1 MDTYSSVAVSG
12 ARRTGAGRSL
22 SRLNPPNR
30 VIEGVIVVIGYSLVA
45 ALLYHTP
52 LLHHP
57 SSQAAGLG
65 LPDNDAYV
73 WMLAW
78 PEHAI
83 ANGLGLFHPNIV
95 FVPEGYNLAK
105 ATPMFTFGVILAPV
119 TALAGPLVTY
129 NIVMLAMPALN
140 GAAAYALCRRLGA
153 RPAAAALGGFVYAAS
168 GLVSFSALGAPS
180 TGFGAFVPLAVLF
193 TIDLLDEQRQR
204 QRRRWRSAIWLGITL
219 VAQLYSS
226 AEMLTT
232 LVLFGLLAL
241 VLFWVLDRQRRPAMR
256 AALPNLAVA
265 VAILAVGSIPYLLAF
280 AFDGGGAL
288 SHADPDHYPNDL
300 LAFVIPSSL
309 QRVGRAYFSSLAST
323 FPGESDEAYLGIGLV
338 IVTVWS
344 LAERWRAQAGIRVL
358 GVMLAVIAIC
368 SLGTHL
374 TIAGHTTIPLPWALV
389 RHLPLLRYAIPSRL
403 SLYLALGAGVA
414 LALWLSRR
422 SGTLRWGPGLLRWVV
437 ALASCALLIPNPSVH
452 WSSTLP
458 TPRFFTSGAA
468 ARAFSPSDRVL
479 IVPFAGPDEQD
490 QARAGY
496 AFSLAGGYLGQYPP
510 SYGDYPAASYLIRRV
525 SPPGAPAQ
533 VARLVHDKGVDAVVV
548 DPSQPGPWRQLFS
561 GLGVQPTLEQGAL
574 VYRLKR

>member
-1 MDTYSSVAVSG
+1 MDTTSSVAVGG
-12 ARRTGAGRSL
+12 ARRTGEGRSL
-22 SRLNPPNR
+22 AGLHPPNR
-30 VIEGVIVVIGYSLVA
+30 VLEGIAVVIGYTIVA

-52 LLHHP
+52 LVGHANSL
-57 SSQAAGLG
+57 AAGLG

-83 ANGLGLFHPNIV
+83 ANGLGLFHTNMV
-95 FVPEGYNLAK
+95 FVPEGYNLAR
-105 ATPMFTFGVILAPV
+105 ATPMFTLGVILAPL

-129 NIVMLAMPALN
+129 NLVMLAMPALN

-153 RPAAAALGGFVYAAS
+153 RPPAAALGGFVYATS
-168 GLVSFSALGAPS
+168 GLVSFSELGAPS
-180 TGFGAFVPLAVLF
+180 TGFGAFVPLAALF
-193 TIDLLDEQRQR
+193 TIDLLDDR
-204 QRRRWRSAIWLGITL
+204 RRRWRTSVWLGLTL
-219 VAQLYSS
+219 LAQLYTS

-232 LVLFGLLAL
+232 VILFGLLAL
-241 VLFWVLDRQRRPAMR
+241 VLTWALDRQRRPALR
-256 AALPNLAVA
+256 AALPKLALAA
-265 VAILAVGSIPYLLAF
+265 VIAAVGSIPYLLAF

-309 QRVGRAYFSSLAST
+309 QRAGRAYFSSLAAT
-323 FPGESDEAYLGIGLV
+323 FPGESDEAYIGIGLLV
-338 IVTVWS
+338 VTVWS
-344 LAERWRAQAGIRVL
+344 LAERWRAQAGVRVL
-358 GVMLAVIAIC
+358 GVMLAVIGIC

-414 LALWLSRR
+414 LALWLSRK
-422 SGTLRWGPGLLRWVV
+422 SAALRWGPGLLRWLVGLV
-437 ALASCALLIPNPSVH
+437 SCALLVPNPSVH

-458 TPRFFTSGAA
+458 TPEFFTSGAA
-468 ARAFSPSDRVL
+468 AREFSPADRVL

-510 SYGDYPAASYLIRRV
+510 SYGGYPAATYLIQRTA
-525 SPPGAPAQ
+525 PPGAPAQ

-548 DPSQPGPWRQLFS
+548 DASAPGPWRQLFS

-574 VYRLKR
+574 IYRLKG